1 MANNQKKY
9 FYPPAPPS
17 GAESFS
23 PDLVGF
29 QVLDGGGLT
38 QGNFQ
43 FTNSILEK
51 VNRTFNT
58 GVFSKPISLV
68 DINIESIEQSKL
80 IASKTFK
87 VYPNY
92 DISQVTNYALYGSLQ
107 KRLSTSVT
115 KIINYFPAS
124 IQVEKLLRL
133 DYSTANTASNIS
145 YDQIEDET
153 TFDMDVTRFINPFDI
168 DYSRNAT
175 RNISVRPMSVSP
187 LRNLT
192 EQYLKYALYIND
204 METEYQVTDFI
215 PSTSLSAGTITV
227 TVEGNPFSGVS
238 SSVDTLVLRPNKYH
252 TEVAFKDPFDEV
264 EDFLLNRFI
273 NPPYTA
279 VFDVIE
285 ETDSGG
291 FVKRKKSVTWP
302 KQGLWN
308 LDIVSSNF
316 EKYLNQLNRIAEE
329 MDRNKT
335 DLIVRFL
342 TTGAFKDF
350 DTGEQKVQKVLQI
363 YGRSFD
369 ETKKFIDALSFM
381 TSVHYTPQN
390 DIPSELLKNL
400 AQTLGWDTNISPIT
414 NDNFLSSIFGT
425 KNKSIYSGFQNDPTP
440 NQLNYQ
446 FYRNLIL
453 NSAYLFKSKGTRKS
467 IEFLLR
473 MVGAPKALIE
483 FNEIVYVADGPINV
497 DRFNGE
503 FFNISGGTKVDE
515 IPDLDPSIT
524 YSILGNI
531 YTGFTTTT
539 TITAVDTVRGD
550 YPIDDEGYPKK
561 PIINNDF
568 FFEKGSGWYIQTP
581 DHRAPEQLDITNSTF
596 TGANPNIQTTLETYT
611 YGQKY
616 FNRFRQFPYMN
627 LGFGLTKT
635 VDNNKS
641 WDRNETGLRRNRDGS
656 YNAYY
661 EAFDEKLVLNAKNV
675 ELYLNMGQGIIYDI
689 WKMSR
694 RYDYPFPSSGLTAPY
709 PSPYGKDWTIIN
721 PRPKEKT
728 FFEFAQTFYNTLINV
743 RNRQTISDGAHNG
756 YPTLQ
761 SIYWKYLQSEQT
773 VNIPSNK
780 FTYQKMIDFTLGIGD
795 YWTKLVEQMVPA
807 STIWIG
813 GQKMDNNV
821 LQRQKHVWRRQR
833 GCEFIQVPCIPCEYN
848 GQLYSYDCIDQ
859 TLTCN
864 VDIESIPTILTNSI
878 NNCVRKSGY
887 TTTQCVLSTLVSE
900 WYVDVRLDSTILIQE
915 KFYTGYGNQ
924 DYPSNS
930 QWIFALNTYLEYLY
944 QEGLNYFIDENN
956 ILTVSNTTC
965 YDEFTDKTLTV
976 NVGVNIQI
984 NCS

>member
-17 GAESFS
+17 GVESFS

-58 GVFSKPISLV
+58 GVFSNPISLV
-68 DINIESIEQSKL
+68 DIDIESIEQSKI

-92 DISQVTNYALYGSLQ
+92 DISQVTNYAIYGSLQ

-115 KIINYFPAS
+115 KIINFFPAS
-124 IQVEKLLRL
+124 IQVEKLMRI
-133 DYSTANTASNIS
+133 DYSTANTASNIT
-145 YDQIEDET
+145 YDQIENET

-168 DYSRNAT
+168 DYSVNAA

-192 EQYLKYALYIND
+192 EQYSKYALYIND

-215 PSTSLSAGTITV
+215 PSPSLSAGTVTV
-227 TVEGNPFSGVS
+227 TIEGNPFSGAS
-238 SSVDTLVLRPNKYH
+238 SSVDVLVLRPNKYH
-252 TEVAFKDPFDEV
+252 TEVAFKEPFDEV

-279 VFDVIE
+279 VFDVIQ
-285 ETDSGG
+285 ETDNGG

-308 LDIVSSNF
+308 LDIVTANF
-316 EKYLNQLNRIAEE
+316 EKYLTQLNQIAEE

-350 DTGEQKVQKVLQI
+350 DTGDQKVQKVLQI

-381 TSVHYTPQN
+381 NSVHYTPQN
-390 DIPSELLKNL
+390 DIPSALLKNL
-400 AQTLGWDTNISPIT
+400 AQTLGWNTNISPIT
-414 NDNFLSSIFGT
+414 NDDFLTSIFGT

-483 FNEIVYVADGPINV
+483 FNEIVYVADGPINI

-503 FFNISGGTKVDE
+503 FLSISGGTKVDE
-515 IPDLDPSIT
+515 IPDLDPSVT
-524 YSILGNI
+524 YNILGTT

-539 TITAVDTVRGD
+539 TLTPVDTVRGD
-550 YPIDDEGYPKK
+550 YPMDDEGYPKK
-561 PIINNDF
+561 PLINNDF

-581 DHRAPEQLDITNSTF
+581 DHRAPEQLDVTNSTF
-596 TGANPNIQTTLETYT
+596 TGANPDVQTTLETYT

-627 LGFGLTKT
+627 LGFSLTKT

-641 WDRNETGLRRNRDGS
+641 WDRNETGLRRNRDGA

-694 RYDYPFPSSGLTAPY
+694 KYNYPFPSSGLTAPY

-743 RNRQTISDGAHNG
+743 RNRQTISDGANNG

-833 GCEFIQVPCIPCEYN
+833 GCELLPVECIPCQYN

-859 TLTCN
+859 TLTC
-864 VDIESIPTILTNSI
+864 DIGINSIPNILTNSI
-878 NNCVRKSGY
+878 NSCVSKSGY

-900 WYVDVRLDSTILIQE
+900 WYVDVRLDNTVLVQE

-924 DYPSNS
+924 DYPSEND
-930 QWIFALNTYLEYLY
+930 WIFALNTHLEYLY

-956 ILTVSNTTC
+956 VLTVSNTTC

>member
-17 GAESFS
+17 GGESFS

-29 QVLDGGGLT
+29 QVLDSGGIT

-58 GVFSKPISLV
+58 GVFSNPISLV
-68 DINIESIEQSKL
+68 DINIESIEQSKI

-92 DISQVTNYALYGSLQ
+92 DISQVTNYAIYGSLQ

-115 KIINYFPAS
+115 KIINFFPAS
-124 IQVEKLLRL
+124 IQVERLMRL
-133 DYSTANTASNIS
+133 DYSTANTASNIT
-145 YDQIEDET
+145 YDQIENET

-168 DYSRNAT
+168 DYSVNAT
-175 RNISVRPMSVSP
+175 RNISVRPMSISP

-192 EQYLKYALYIND
+192 EQYSKYALYIND

-215 PSTSLSAGTITV
+215 PSTSLSAGTVTV
-227 TVEGNPFSGVS
+227 TVEGNPFSGAS
-238 SSVDTLVLRPNKYH
+238 SSVDVLVLRPNKYH
-252 TEVAFKDPFDEV
+252 TEVAFKEPFDEV

-279 VFDVIE
+279 VFDVIQ
-285 ETDSGG
+285 ETDNGG

-308 LDIVSSNF
+308 LDIVTANF
-316 EKYLNQLNRIAEE
+316 EKYLTQLNQIAEE

-350 DTGEQKVQKVLQI
+350 DTGDQKVQKVLQI

-381 TSVHYTPQN
+381 NSVHYTPQN
-390 DIPSELLKNL
+390 DIPSALLKNL
-400 AQTLGWDTNISPIT
+400 AQTLGWNTNISPIT
-414 NDNFLSSIFGT
+414 NDDFLTSIFGT
-425 KNKSIYSGFQNDPTP
+425 KNKSIYPGFQNDPTP

-483 FNEIVYVADGPINV
+483 FNEIVYVADGPINI

-503 FFNISGGTKVDE
+503 FLSISGGTKVDE
-515 IPDLDPSIT
+515 IPDLDPSVT
-524 YSILGNI
+524 YNILGTT

-539 TITAVDTVRGD
+539 TLTPVDTVRGD
-550 YPIDDEGYPKK
+550 YPMDDEGYPKK
-561 PIINNDF
+561 PLINNDF

-581 DHRAPEQLDITNSTF
+581 DHRAPEQLDVTNSTF
-596 TGANPNIQTTLETYT
+596 TGANPDVQTTLETYT

-627 LGFGLTKT
+627 LGFSLTKT

-641 WDRNETGLRRNRDGS
+641 WDKNETGLRRNRDGA

-694 RYDYPFPSSGLTAPY
+694 KYDYPFPSSGLTAPY

-743 RNRQTISDGAHNG
+743 RNRQTISDGANNG

-833 GCEFIQVPCIPCEYN
+833 GCELLPVECIPCQYN

-859 TLTCN
+859 TLTC
-864 VDIESIPTILTNSI
+864 DIGINSIPNILTNSI
-878 NNCVRKSGY
+878 NSCVIKSGY
-887 TTTQCVLSTLVSE
+887 TTNKCVLSTLVSE
-900 WYVDVRLDSTILIQE
+900 WYVDVRLDNTVLVQE

-924 DYPSNS
+924 DYPNESD
-930 QWIFALNTYLEYLY
+930 WIFALNTHLEYLY

-956 ILTVSNTTC
+956 VLTVSNTTC

>member
-17 GAESFS
+17 GAQSFS

-124 IQVEKLLRL
+124 IQVEELLRL

-153 TFDMDVTRFINPFDI
+153 TFDMDVTRFINSFDI

-192 EQYLKYALYIND
+192 EQYLKYALYVND

-227 TVEGNPFSGVS
+227 TVEGNPFSGAS

-316 EKYLNQLNRIAEE
+316 EKYLNKLNQIAEE

-390 DIPSELLKNL
+390 DIPSALLKNL

-641 WDRNETGLRRNRDGS
+641 WDKNETGLRRNRDGS

-721 PRPKEKT
+721 
-728 FFEFAQTFYNTLINV
+728 
-743 RNRQTISDGAHNG
+743 TIS
-756 YPTLQ
+756 
-761 SIYWKYLQSEQT
+761 
-773 VNIPSNK
+773 
-780 FTYQKMIDFTLGIGD
+780 
-795 YWTKLVEQMVPA
+795 
-807 STIWIG
+807 
-813 GQKMDNNV
+813 
-821 LQRQKHVWRRQR
+821 
-833 GCEFIQVPCIPCEYN
+833 
-848 GQLYSYDCIDQ
+848 
-859 TLTCN
+859 
-864 VDIESIPTILTNSI
+864 
-878 NNCVRKSGY
+878 
-887 TTTQCVLSTLVSE
+887 
-900 WYVDVRLDSTILIQE
+900 
-915 KFYTGYGNQ
+915 
-924 DYPSNS
+924 
-930 QWIFALNTYLEYLY
+930 
-944 QEGLNYFIDENN
+944 
-956 ILTVSNTTC
+956 
-965 YDEFTDKTLTV
+965 
-976 NVGVNIQI
+976 
-984 NCS
+984 

>member
-17 GAESFS
+17 GNESFS

-43 FTNSILEK
+43 FTTSIVEK

-58 GVFSKPISLV
+58 GVFSNPISLV
-68 DINIESIEQSKL
+68 DINIESIEESKV

-92 DISQVTNYALYGSLQ
+92 DISQVTNYAIYGSLQ
-107 KRLSTSVT
+107 KRLSASVT
-115 KIINYFPAS
+115 KIINFFPAS
-124 IQVEKLLRL
+124 IQVERL
-133 DYSTANTASNIS
+133 MRVDYSTANTASNIS
-145 YDQIEDET
+145 YDQIENET

-168 DYSRNAT
+168 DYSVNAT

-192 EQYLKYALYIND
+192 EQYSKYALYVND

-215 PSTSLSAGTITV
+215 PSTSLSAGTVTV
-227 TVEGNPFSGVS
+227 TVEGNPFSGAN
-238 SSVDTLVLRPNKYH
+238 SSVDVLVLRPNKYH

-279 VFDVIE
+279 VFDVVE

-291 FVKRKKSVTWP
+291 FVKTKKSVTWP

-308 LDIVSSNF
+308 LDIVTANF
-316 EKYLNQLNRIAEE
+316 EKYLTQLNQIAEE

-350 DTGEQKVQKVLQI
+350 DTGDQKVQKVLQI

-381 TSVHYTPQN
+381 NSVHYTPQN
-390 DIPSELLKNL
+390 DIPSALLKNL

-414 NDNFLSSIFGT
+414 NDDFLSSIFGT

-483 FNEIVYVADGPINV
+483 FNEIVYVADGPINI

-503 FFNISGGTKVDE
+503 FLSISGGTKVDE
-515 IPDLDPSIT
+515 IPVLDPSVT
-524 YSILGNI
+524 YNILGDT

-539 TITAVDTVRGD
+539 TLTPVDTVRDD
-550 YPIDDEGYPKK
+550 YPIDSEGYPKR
-561 PIINNDF
+561 PTINNDF
-568 FFEKGSGWYIQTP
+568 FFERGSGWYIQTP
-581 DHRAPEQLDITNSTF
+581 DHRAPEQLDVTNSTF

-616 FNRFRQFPYMN
+616 FNRFREFPYMN
-627 LGFGLTKT
+627 LGFSLTKT

-641 WDRNETGLRRNRDGS
+641 WDRNETGLRRNRDGA

-694 RYDYPFPSSGLTAPY
+694 RYNYPFPSSGLTTPY
-709 PSPYGKDWTIIN
+709 PSLYGENWTNIN

-728 FFEFAQTFYNTLINV
+728 FFEFAQTFYNTMINV
-743 RNRQTISDGAHNG
+743 RNRQTISDGANNG

-761 SIYWKYLQSEQT
+761 SIYWKYLQSEET

-795 YWTKLVEQMVPA
+795 YWTKLVEQMVPS
-807 STIWIG
+807 STLWVG
-813 GQKMDNNV
+813 GQKMENNV

-833 GCEFIQVPCIPCEYN
+833 GCEFIEVPCIPCEYN
-848 GQLYSYDCIDQ
+848 GQLYYYDCIDQ
-859 TLTCN
+859 TLNCN
-864 VDIESIPTILTNSI
+864 ININSIPTILTNSI
-878 NNCVRKSGY
+878 NSCISKSGY

-900 WYVDVRLDSTILIQE
+900 WYVDVRLDSTVLIQE

-924 DYPSNS
+924 DYPTNS
-930 QWIFALNTYLEYLY
+930 QWISALNTYLEYLY

-956 ILTVSNTTC
+956 VLTVSNTTC
-965 YDEFTDKTLTV
+965 YDNFTDKTLTV

>member
-17 GAESFS
+17 GVESFS

-58 GVFSKPISLV
+58 GVFSNPISLV
-68 DINIESIEQSKL
+68 NMDIESIEQSKI

-92 DISQVTNYALYGSLQ
+92 DISQVTNYAIYGSLQ

-115 KIINYFPAS
+115 KIINFFPAS
-124 IQVEKLLRL
+124 IQVERL
-133 DYSTANTASNIS
+133 MRIDYSTANTASNIT
-145 YDQIEDET
+145 YDQIENET

-168 DYSRNAT
+168 DYSVNAA

-192 EQYLKYALYIND
+192 EQYSKYALYIND

-215 PSTSLSAGTITV
+215 PSPSLSAGTVTV

-238 SSVDTLVLRPNKYH
+238 SSVDVLVLRPNKYH
-252 TEVAFKDPFDEV
+252 TEVAFKEPFDEV

-279 VFDVIE
+279 VFDVIQ
-285 ETDSGG
+285 ETDNGG

-308 LDIVSSNF
+308 LDIVTANF
-316 EKYLNQLNRIAEE
+316 EKYLTQLNQIAEE

-350 DTGEQKVQKVLQI
+350 DTGDQKVQKVLQI

-381 TSVHYTPQN
+381 NSVHYTPQN
-390 DIPSELLKNL
+390 DIPSALLKNL
-400 AQTLGWDTNISPIT
+400 AQTLGWNTNISPIT
-414 NDNFLSSIFGT
+414 NDDFLTSIFGT

-483 FNEIVYVADGPINV
+483 FNEIVYVADGPINI

-503 FFNISGGTKVDE
+503 FLSISGGTKVDE
-515 IPDLDPSIT
+515 IPALDPSVT
-524 YSILGNI
+524 YNILGTT

-539 TITAVDTVRGD
+539 TLTPVDTVRGD
-550 YPIDDEGYPKK
+550 YPMDDEGYPKK
-561 PIINNDF
+561 PLINNDF

-581 DHRAPEQLDITNSTF
+581 DHRAPEQLDVTNSTF
-596 TGANPNIQTTLETYT
+596 TGANPDVQTTLETYT

-627 LGFGLTKT
+627 LGFSLTKT

-641 WDRNETGLRRNRDGS
+641 WDRNETGLRRNRDGA

-694 RYDYPFPSSGLTAPY
+694 KYNYPFPSSGLTAPY

-743 RNRQTISDGAHNG
+743 RNRQTISDGANNG

-833 GCEFIQVPCIPCEYN
+833 GCELLPVECIPCQYN

-859 TLTCN
+859 TLTC
-864 VDIESIPTILTNSI
+864 DIGINSIPNILTNSI
-878 NNCVRKSGY
+878 NSCVSKSGY
-887 TTTQCVLSTLVSE
+887 TTNKCVLSTLVSE
-900 WYVDVRLDSTILIQE
+900 WYVDVRLDNTVLVQE

-924 DYPSNS
+924 DYPSES
-930 QWIFALNTYLEYLY
+930 DWIFALNTHLEYLY

-956 ILTVSNTTC
+956 VLTVSNTTC

>member
-17 GAESFS
+17 GGESFS

-29 QVLDGGGLT
+29 QVLDSGGLT

-58 GVFSKPISLV
+58 GVFSNPISLV
-68 DINIESIEQSKL
+68 DINIESIEQSKI
-80 IASKTFK
+80 IASKTFR

-92 DISQVTNYALYGSLQ
+92 DISQVTNYAIYGSLQ

-115 KIINYFPAS
+115 KIINFFPAS
-124 IQVEKLLRL
+124 IQVERLMRL
-133 DYSTANTASNIS
+133 DYSTANTASNIT
-145 YDQIEDET
+145 YDQIENET

-168 DYSRNAT
+168 DYSVNAT
-175 RNISVRPMSVSP
+175 RNISVRPMSISP

-192 EQYLKYALYIND
+192 EQYSKYALYIND

-215 PSTSLSAGTITV
+215 PSTSLSAGTVTV
-227 TVEGNPFSGVS
+227 TVEGNPFSGAS
-238 SSVDTLVLRPNKYH
+238 SSVDVLVLRPNKYH
-252 TEVAFKDPFDEV
+252 TEVAFKEPFDEV

-279 VFDVIE
+279 VFDVIQ
-285 ETDSGG
+285 ETDNGG

-308 LDIVSSNF
+308 LDIVTANF
-316 EKYLNQLNRIAEE
+316 EKYLTQLNQIAEE

-350 DTGEQKVQKVLQI
+350 DTGDQKVQKVLQI

-381 TSVHYTPQN
+381 NSVHYTPQN
-390 DIPSELLKNL
+390 DIPSALLKNL
-400 AQTLGWDTNISPIT
+400 AQTLGWNTNISPIT
-414 NDNFLSSIFGT
+414 NDDFLTSIFGT
-425 KNKSIYSGFQNDPTP
+425 KNKSIYPGFQNDPTP

-483 FNEIVYVADGPINV
+483 FNEIVYVADGPINI

-503 FFNISGGTKVDE
+503 FLSISGGTKVDE
-515 IPDLDPSIT
+515 IPDLDPSVT
-524 YSILGNI
+524 YNILGTT

-539 TITAVDTVRGD
+539 TLTPVDTVRGD
-550 YPIDDEGYPKK
+550 YPMDDEGYPKK
-561 PIINNDF
+561 PLINNDF

-581 DHRAPEQLDITNSTF
+581 DHRAPEQLDVTNSTF
-596 TGANPNIQTTLETYT
+596 TGANPDVQTTLETYT

-627 LGFGLTKT
+627 LGFSLTKT

-641 WDRNETGLRRNRDGS
+641 WDKNETGLRRNRDGA

-694 RYDYPFPSSGLTAPY
+694 KYDYPFPSSGLTAPY

-743 RNRQTISDGAHNG
+743 RNRQTISDGANNG

-833 GCEFIQVPCIPCEYN
+833 GCELLPVECIPCQYN

-859 TLTCN
+859 TLTC
-864 VDIESIPTILTNSI
+864 DIGINSIPNILTNSI
-878 NNCVRKSGY
+878 NSCVIKSGY
-887 TTTQCVLSTLVSE
+887 TTNKCVLSTLVSE
-900 WYVDVRLDSTILIQE
+900 WYVDVRLDNTVLVQE

-924 DYPSNS
+924 DYPNESD
-930 QWIFALNTYLEYLY
+930 WIFALNTHLEYLY

-956 ILTVSNTTC
+956 VLTVSNTTC

>member
-17 GAESFS
+17 GVESFS

-58 GVFSKPISLV
+58 GVFSNPISLV
-68 DINIESIEQSKL
+68 DIDIESIEQSKI

-92 DISQVTNYALYGSLQ
+92 DISQVTNYAIYGSLQ

-115 KIINYFPAS
+115 KIINFFPAS
-124 IQVEKLLRL
+124 IQVEKLMRI
-133 DYSTANTASNIS
+133 DYSTANTASNIT
-145 YDQIEDET
+145 YDQIENET

-168 DYSRNAT
+168 DYSVNAA

-192 EQYLKYALYIND
+192 EQYSKYALYIND

-215 PSTSLSAGTITV
+215 PSPSLSAGTVTV
-227 TVEGNPFSGVS
+227 TVEGNPFSGAS
-238 SSVDTLVLRPNKYH
+238 SSVDVLVLRPNKYH
-252 TEVAFKDPFDEV
+252 TEVAFKEPFDEV

-279 VFDVIE
+279 VFDVIQ
-285 ETDSGG
+285 ETDNGG

-308 LDIVSSNF
+308 LDIVTANF
-316 EKYLNQLNRIAEE
+316 EKYLTQLNQIAEE

-350 DTGEQKVQKVLQI
+350 DTGDQKVQKVLQI

-381 TSVHYTPQN
+381 NSVHYTPQN
-390 DIPSELLKNL
+390 DIPSALLKNL
-400 AQTLGWDTNISPIT
+400 AQTLGWNTNISPIT
-414 NDNFLSSIFGT
+414 NDDFLTSIFGT

-483 FNEIVYVADGPINV
+483 FNEIVYVADGPINI

-503 FFNISGGTKVDE
+503 FLSISGGTKVDE
-515 IPDLDPSIT
+515 IPDLDPSVT
-524 YSILGNI
+524 YNILGTT

-539 TITAVDTVRGD
+539 TLTPVDTVRGD
-550 YPIDDEGYPKK
+550 YPMDDEGYPKK
-561 PIINNDF
+561 PLINNDF

-581 DHRAPEQLDITNSTF
+581 DHRAPEQLDVTNSTF
-596 TGANPNIQTTLETYT
+596 TGANPDVQTTLETYT

-627 LGFGLTKT
+627 LGFSLTKT

-641 WDRNETGLRRNRDGS
+641 WDRNETGLRRNRDGA

-694 RYDYPFPSSGLTAPY
+694 KYNYPFPSSGLTAPY

-743 RNRQTISDGAHNG
+743 RNRQTISDGANNG

-833 GCEFIQVPCIPCEYN
+833 GCELLPVECIPCQYN

-859 TLTCN
+859 TLTC
-864 VDIESIPTILTNSI
+864 DIGINSIPNILTNSI
-878 NNCVRKSGY
+878 NSCVSKSGY

-900 WYVDVRLDSTILIQE
+900 WYVDVRLDNTVLVQE

-924 DYPSNS
+924 DYPSEND
-930 QWIFALNTYLEYLY
+930 WIFALNTHLEYLY

-956 ILTVSNTTC
+956 VLTVSNTTC

>member
-192 EQYLKYALYIND
+192 EQYLKYALYVND

>member
-227 TVEGNPFSGVS
+227 TVEGNPFSGAS

-694 RYDYPFPSSGLTAPY
+694 RYNYPFPSSGLTAPY

-761 SIYWKYLQSEQT
+761 SIYWKYLQSEET